1 MKIVR
6 LLVKNFMDTDT
17 FDWERAKKCC
27 TAVSV
32 GNGRVIP
39 FCVYNN
45 LKGKL

>member
-6 LLVKNFMDTDT
+6 ILVKNFMDPGT

-27 TAVSV
+27 TGVSV

-39 FCVYNN
+39 FCVHNA
-45 LKGKL
+45 LKGQI